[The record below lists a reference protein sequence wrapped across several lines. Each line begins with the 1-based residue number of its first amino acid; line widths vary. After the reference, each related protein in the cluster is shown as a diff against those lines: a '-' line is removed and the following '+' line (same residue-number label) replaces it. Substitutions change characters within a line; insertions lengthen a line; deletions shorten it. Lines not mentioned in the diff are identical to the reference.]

1 MISHDLVLLPLL
13 WQTAAPWRPLA
24 LAPVRRRHHCRAA
37 AAVRHSFFS
46 FIEVIMVNECE
57 TMNREEKVND
67 EKESYYLAHMNER
80 QPHHKTLI

>member
-1 MISHDLVLLPLL
+1 MNSNDIARPRAFAIALAGNPMAPSSLPLCG
-13 WQTAAPWRPLA
+13 AAT
-24 LAPVRRRHHCRAA
+24 A